1 MKNMISSARHA
12 LDVRRAAKNEWN
24 ILDAEIAAYST
35 EADRRDLEAML
46 DRYSD
51 AETLEMR
58 RMLVAQ
64 SSYLV

>member
-1 MKNMISSARHA
+1 MKNMIRSARRA

-24 ILDAEIAAYST
+24 ILDAEIAAYSS